1 MTRIKF
7 LLIALVLYVVSMNLS
22 LHENHSNAYLLFT
35 IYMEYLAPLV
45 LAAAAALEA
54 RQVAK
59 LLKNRLAD
67 LPKACNEQRLKK
79 RCIRIGSDLFN
90 LLCAAFVSWGIPSY
104 LELSDY
110 IRRLPELAAS
120 LAIWHTP

>member
-1 MTRIKF
+1 MHIF
-7 LLIALVLYVVSMNLS
+7 
-22 LHENHSNAYLLFT
+22 YLQ
-35 IYMEYLAPLV
+35 YMEYLAPLV

-59 LLKNRLAD
+59 LLENRLAD
-67 LPKACNEQRLKK
+67 LPKACNEQRFKK

>member
-1 MTRIKF
+1 MKTIQMHIF
-7 LLIALVLYVVSMNLS
+7 
-22 LHENHSNAYLLFT
+22 YLQ
-35 IYMEYLAPLV
+35 YMEYLAPLV

-67 LPKACNEQRLKK
+67 LPKACNEQRFKK

>member
-1 MTRIKF
+1 MKTIQMHIF
-7 LLIALVLYVVSMNLS
+7 
-22 LHENHSNAYLLFT
+22 YLQ
-35 IYMEYLAPLV
+35 YMEYLAPLV

-59 LLKNRLAD
+59 LLENRLSD
-67 LPKACNEQRLKK
+67 LPKACNEQRFKK
-79 RCIRIGSDLFN
+79 RCIRIGSDLFH